1 MITLRRSGS
10 GFTVGSTD
18 INHLQDVA
26 CRALERGETVELQ
39 LDADP
44 WREVTSRDEVVTVL
58 DELLDELDDRREA
71 LDLSQLPIEELL

>member
-18 INHLQDVA
+18 PTHLQDVA